1 MDEAREKALAA
12 VGEAYISG
20 ALTAL
25 DDAPRTKLFYEVLAE
40 IAEAAGL
47 RAYLPHRVTDPVVAA
62 HLDPRAV
69 YEIDRAH
76 VTSAA
81 VLIAYAGIPSF
92 GVGIEVELAREHGV
106 PVIIVAER
114 DRPISRLLLGN
125 PAVVEVVKFA
135 DLDSL
140 RRTLAAALAAV
151 GSVTREGARPIVA
164 DDVVV
169 QRFIASLESAR
180 RLPAAEVAALLRV
193 GELDGQTASAISD
206 AVHTGRLFAAGLRDL
221 VGRYALRGPDLGA
234 FVLVD
239 VLERS
244 PSEAA
249 ATLGVD
255 PRTVRRHVATARVR
269 VGLPEDAAPDSVA
282 QWLVTELIAPPTRAL
297 QLRLFANSQKEPH
310 EQRTAEAEDHR
321 QAGLAVEEGE
331 PRA

>member
-1 MDEAREKALAA
+1 MDEGRDRTPVA

-47 RAYLPHRVTDPVVAA
+47 RAYLPQRVSDPVAAA

-81 VLIAYAGIPSF
+81 VVIAYAGIPSF
-92 GVGIEVELAREHGV
+92 GVGIEVELAREHAV

-135 DLDSL
+135 DLDGL
-140 RRTLAAALAAV
+140 RRALAAALAAV
-151 GSVTREGARPIVA
+151 ASVTREGARPIVA

-169 QRFIASLESAR
+169 QRFITSLEHAR
-180 RLPAAEVAALLRV
+180 RLPASEVTALLRV
-193 GELDGQTASAISD
+193 GELDGDVATAVRD
-206 AVHTGRLFAAGLRDL
+206 AVQSGRLFAAGLRDL
-221 VGRYALRGPDLGA
+221 IGRYALRGPDLGA
-234 FVLVD
+234 FVLRE

-244 PSEAA
+244 PSETA

-255 PRTVRRHVATARVR
+255 VRAVRRHVATGRAR
-269 VGLPEDAAPDSVA
+269 VGLSEDAEADSVA

-297 QLRLFANSQKEPH
+297 QLHLFGITKTRH
-310 EQRTAEAEDHR
+310 
-321 QAGLAVEEGE
+321 
-331 PRA
+331 

>member
-1 MDEAREKALAA
+1 MDEGRDRTPVA

-40 IAEAAGL
+40 IAEDAGL
-47 RAYLPHRVTDPVVAA
+47 RAYLPQRVSDPVAAA

-81 VLIAYAGIPSF
+81 VVIAYAGIPSF
-92 GVGIEVELAREHGV
+92 GVGIEVELAREHAV
-106 PVIIVAER
+106 PVVIVAER

-135 DLDSL
+135 DLDGL
-140 RRTLAAALAAV
+140 RRALAAALAAV
-151 GSVTREGARPIVA
+151 ASVTREGARPIVA

-169 QRFIASLESAR
+169 QRFITSLEHAR
-180 RLPAAEVAALLRV
+180 RLPASEVTALLRV
-193 GELDGQTASAISD
+193 GELDGDVATAVRD
-206 AVHTGRLFAAGLRDL
+206 AVQSGRLFGAGLRDL
-221 VGRYALRGPDLGA
+221 IGRYALRGPDLGA
-234 FVLVD
+234 FVLRE

-244 PSEAA
+244 PSETA

-255 PRTVRRHVATARVR
+255 VRAVRRHVATGRAR
-269 VGLPEDAAPDSVA
+269 VGLSEDAEADSVA

-297 QLRLFANSQKEPH
+297 QLHLFGITKTRH
-310 EQRTAEAEDHR
+310 
-321 QAGLAVEEGE
+321 
-331 PRA
+331 

>member
-1 MDEAREKALAA
+1 MDEGSDKTPVA

-47 RAYLPHRVTDPVVAA
+47 RAYLPHRVTDPVAAA
-62 HLDPRAV
+62 HLEPRSV

-76 VTSAA
+76 VASAA
-81 VLIAYAGIPSF
+81 VLVAYAGIPSF
-92 GVGIEVELAREHGV
+92 GVGIEVELAREHAV

-125 PAVVEVVKFA
+125 PAVVDIVKFA
-135 DLDSL
+135 DLDGL
-140 RRTLAAALAAV
+140 RRALAAALAAV
-151 GSVTREGARPIVA
+151 GSAPRQGSRPIVA

-169 QRFIASLESAR
+169 QRFIASLVHAR
-180 RLPAAEVAALLRV
+180 ELPAGEVTALLRI
-193 GELDGQTASAISD
+193 GELDGETAGAIRD
-206 AVHTGRLFAAGLRDL
+206 AVQSGRLFGAGLRDL

-234 FVLVD
+234 FVLRD

-244 PSEAA
+244 LSETAG
-249 ATLGVD
+249 TLGID
-255 PRTVRRHVATARVR
+255 PRTVRRHVAAARAR
-269 VGLPEDAAPDSVA
+269 VGLPEDTAPDSVA

-297 QLRLFANSQKEPH
+297 QLHLFGV
-310 EQRTAEAEDHR
+310 T
-321 QAGLAVEEGE
+321 
-331 PRA
+331 RARH

>member
-1 MDEAREKALAA
+1 MDEGRDRTPVA

-47 RAYLPHRVTDPVVAA
+47 RAYLPQRVSDPVAAA

-81 VLIAYAGIPSF
+81 VVIAYAGIPSF
-92 GVGIEVELAREHGV
+92 GVGIEVELAREHAV
-106 PVIIVAER
+106 PVVIVAER

-135 DLDSL
+135 DLDGL
-140 RRTLAAALAAV
+140 RRALAAALAAV
-151 GSVTREGARPIVA
+151 ASVTREGARPIVA

-169 QRFIASLESAR
+169 QRFITSLEHAR
-180 RLPAAEVAALLRV
+180 RLPASEVTALLRV
-193 GELDGQTASAISD
+193 GELDGDVATAVRD
-206 AVHTGRLFAAGLRDL
+206 AVQSGRLFAAGLRDL
-221 VGRYALRGPDLGA
+221 IGRYALRGPDLGA
-234 FVLVD
+234 FVLRE

-244 PSEAA
+244 PSETA

-255 PRTVRRHVATARVR
+255 VRAVRRHVATGRAR
-269 VGLPEDAAPDSVA
+269 VGLSEDAEADSVA

-297 QLRLFANSQKEPH
+297 QLHLFGITKTRH
-310 EQRTAEAEDHR
+310 
-321 QAGLAVEEGE
+321 
-331 PRA
+331 

>member
-1 MDEAREKALAA
+1 MDEAREKTPVAL
-12 VGEAYISG
+12 GEAYISG

-25 DDAPRTKLFYEVLAE
+25 EDAPRTKLFYEVLAE
-40 IAEAAGL
+40 IAETAGL

-125 PAVVEVVKFA
+125 PAVVEGVKVA
-135 DLDSL
+135 DLDGL
-140 RRTLAAALAAV
+140 RRQLQSALGRIATTPEERIRTV
-151 GSVTREGARPIVA
+151 VA

-169 QRFIASLESAR
+169 QRFIASLGHAR
-180 RLPAAEVAALLRV
+180 ELPGAEVAALLRIAD
-193 GELDGQTASAISD
+193 LDGEAAAVVKD
-206 AVHTGRLFAAGLRDL
+206 AVSSGRLFGAGLRDL
-221 VGRYALRGPDLGA
+221 VGRYALRGPELAA
-234 FVLVD
+234 FVLRD

-244 PSEAA
+244 
-249 ATLGVD
+249 L
-255 PRTVRRHVATARVR
+255 
-269 VGLPEDAAPDSVA
+269 
-282 QWLVTELIAPPTRAL
+282 
-297 QLRLFANSQKEPH
+297 
-310 EQRTAEAEDHR
+310 AET
-321 QAGLAVEEGE
+321 
-331 PRA
+331 